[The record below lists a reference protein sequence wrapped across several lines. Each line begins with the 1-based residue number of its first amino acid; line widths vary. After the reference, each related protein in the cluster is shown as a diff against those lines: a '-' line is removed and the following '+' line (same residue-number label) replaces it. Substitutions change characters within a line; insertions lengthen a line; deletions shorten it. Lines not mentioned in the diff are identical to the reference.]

1 MTRTLER
8 LRKDPKL
15 AWDLAAQHQQGMKP
29 NRAVVLLLAGFLL
42 VTSTAAADDVAR
54 GRVLYRRNCASCHG
68 VKGDGQGPV
77 AAQLKT
83 PPTDLRLLS
92 MRYGNPL
99 PEDQI
104 ARFIDG
110 RADIAAHGPR
120 DMPVWGEQ
128 VWKYPEGKG
137 PTAQVTSRVADL
149 VAYLQS
155 IQELQYHASLR

>member
-1 MTRTLER
+1 MY
-8 LRKDPKL
+8 LRD
-15 AWDLAAQHQQGMKP
+15 
-29 NRAVVLLLAGFLL
+29 
-42 VTSTAAADDVAR
+42 
-54 GRVLYRRNCASCHG
+54 CASCHG

-77 AAQLKT
+77 AAELKT

-92 MRYGNPL
+92 LRYGTPL

-128 VWKYPEGKG
+128 VWKYSEGKG
-137 PTAQVTSRVADL
+137 PSSQVTSRVADL

-155 IQELQYHASLR
+155 IQERQHHASLR